1 MQPVN
6 QEDKMAHLLPP
17 ASSHRNPAPVAFS
30 VANKQAHLLP
40 QTSSHHN
47 PAPVAFSVASKQ
59 AHLLPPASNRL
70 NPAPVAFSVAIKQA
84 HLLPQASSHHNPAPV
99 AFSVANERTSLLD
112 KVEELFLKVATA
124 KKMKAQII
132 ENFSTSRILMFC
144 MKSRLYQKIRRF
156 QSLCGKLTTDEK
168 PDFI

>member
-17 ASSHRNPAPVAFS
+17 ASSHRNLAPVAFS
-30 VANKQAHLLP
+30 VANKLAHLLP

-47 PAPVAFSVASKQ
+47 PAPVALSVASKQ

-70 NPAPVAFSVAIKQA
+70 NPAPVAFSVANQQ
-84 HLLPQASSHHNPAPV
+84 P
-99 AFSVANERTSLLD
+99 SLLD
-112 KVEELFLKVATA
+112 KVEELSLKVATA
-124 KKMKAQII
+124 KKMNPHII
-132 ENFSTSRILMFC
+132 ENFKTSQILMLC
-144 MKSRLYQKIRRF
+144 MKSRLCLKIRRF
-156 QSLCGKLTTDEK
+156 QSLCGKLTIDEK